1 MKITRAQL
9 KKFIKDNINNL
20 LVMESS
26 SFDGMEDMV
35 MRTFNS
41 EYRKVNPS
49 EIDFSN
55 RNTYG
60 IDGLWLVHTRNFI
73 ENHGDIVTVYNSCGS
88 TEFKIAFNSL
98 E

>member
-1 MKITRAQL
+1 MKITKTQL

-26 SFDGMEDMV
+26 CFDGMEDMV
-35 MRTFNS
+35 MNTPNP
-41 EYRKVNPS
+41 EYRKINPS

-73 ENHGDIVTVYNSCGS
+73 EKHGDIVTIDNSCGS
-88 TEFKIAFNSL
+88 TEFKIA
-98 E
+98 